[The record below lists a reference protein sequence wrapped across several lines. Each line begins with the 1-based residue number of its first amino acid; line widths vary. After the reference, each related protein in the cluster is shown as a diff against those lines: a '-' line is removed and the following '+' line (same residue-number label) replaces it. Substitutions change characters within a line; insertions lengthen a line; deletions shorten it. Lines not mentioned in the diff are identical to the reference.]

1 MCINIWFV
9 FFSSWLISLCI
20 KALGSSISVQ
30 FSSVAQSC
38 PTLCDPMDCSMP
50 GLPVHHQLLECTQTH
65 VHWVG
70 DAIHDDMKRHHL
82 SSTDSTFFP
91 FYGCVIFHWIYV
103 PQLLYSF
110 LSGPL
115 GCFHDRGGEGG
126 RFNREGICMRFW
138 VFHMY
143 GRKQHNIVKQLSSNE
158 I

>member
-1 MCINIWFV
+1 MCMNIWFV
-9 FFSSWLISLCI
+9 FFSFWLISLCI

-38 PTLCDPMDCSMP
+38 LTLRPHGLQHARPPCPPPTP
-50 GLPVHHQLLECTQTH
+50 GVNLNSCP
-65 VHWVG
+65 
-70 DAIHDDMKRHHL
+70 L
-82 SSTDSTFFP
+82 SRWCHPWWYEKASPQFNWLNFFP

-115 GCFHDRGGEGG
+115 GCFRDGGGEGG
-126 RFNREGICMRFW
+126 RSSRERICMHFW
-138 VFHMY
+138 LFHMY
-143 GRKQHNIVKQLSSNE
+143 GRKQHNIVKQFSSNE